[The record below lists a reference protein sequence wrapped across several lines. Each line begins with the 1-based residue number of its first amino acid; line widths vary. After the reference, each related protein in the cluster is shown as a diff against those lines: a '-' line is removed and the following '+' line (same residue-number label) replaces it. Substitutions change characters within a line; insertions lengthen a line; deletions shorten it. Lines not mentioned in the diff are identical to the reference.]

1 MIPVEVAASFFVVAF
16 LLALAP
22 GPDNIFVL
30 AQAAVNGR
38 IAGLLVTLGLCS
50 GLVVHTAAVAFGVA
64 ALFQAS
70 AIAFSAV
77 KVAGALYLVFLAW
90 GAFRAGAERIS
101 TSGEAA
107 VSLKALYAR
116 GFIMNVTNP
125 KVTIFFLAFLP
136 QFADPARGSMVI
148 QMMKLGG
155 LMMIATLSVFGS
167 IALLAGALG
176 QQFARSE
183 RAQIVLNRI
192 AGAIFLAL
200 ALKLVTAER

>member
-1 MIPVEVAASFFVVAF
+1 MIPGEVAASFFVVAV

-30 AQAAVNGR
+30 TQSAVNGR
-38 IAGLLVTLGLCS
+38 VAGLFVTLGLCS
-50 GLVVHTAAVAFGVA
+50 GLIIHTAAVAFGVA

-70 AIAFSAV
+70 TIAFNVV
-77 KVAGALYLVFLAW
+77 KVAGALYLVYLAW
-90 GAFRAGAERIS
+90 GAFRAGTEKIS
-101 TSGEAA
+101 TSGEVAL
-107 VSLKALYAR
+107 SWKALYAR

-148 QMMKLGG
+148 QMMILGG
-155 LMMIATLSVFGS
+155 LMMIATVTVFGS
-167 IALLAGALG
+167 VALLAGTLG
-176 QQFARSE
+176 QKFAKSE

-192 AGAIFLAL
+192 AGTVFLAL
-200 ALKLVTAER
+200 ALKLVTANR